1 MSPKNA
7 FWINIFISASPSKP
21 VHNHQHI
28 HTIVY
33 LCENGNG
40 KVCYKSK
47 WKMKR
52 KIFINLIL
60 IRPWLCKSL
69 SFSFEIFHLLLQ
81 IFFPLISRTQRAI
94 SVIVNRRPPLLEW
107 GLGWNAEEQF
117 VVSSIASERKCL
129 CYANYKDIWKV
140 NRMNFIPTVRDRLR
154 HVFRIILPQIT
165 SGDERYGA
173 GAGKSKLCT
182 YLSVS
187 HLQVPLEEISQ
198 KSSPEYKDILIF
210 IWIYFPT

>member
-1 MSPKNA
+1 
-7 FWINIFISASPSKP
+7 
-21 VHNHQHI
+21 
-28 HTIVY
+28 
-33 LCENGNG
+33 
-40 KVCYKSK
+40 
-47 WKMKR
+47 MKR

-94 SVIVNRRPPLLEW
+94 SVIVNRRPSRLDW

-154 HVFRIILPQIT
+154 HVFELSSRKSRLGMSDMGQGGKIKIMYVFISISTLSTSWGNISKNHSRNTRIFSYSYEYIFPHTLSFWRAPYTPAGLLPSLQPLCRPH
-165 SGDERYGA
+165 S
-173 GAGKSKLCT
+173 KS
-182 YLSVS
+182 
-187 HLQVPLEEISQ
+187 
-198 KSSPEYKDILIF
+198 
-210 IWIYFPT
+210 FPFRINIP